1 MGFWTKVNDILVDRD
16 MTRKALAIESDV
28 PKYTIDKGIER
39 DSNATFETAYKICHT
54 LRIPIESVLDITPEN
69 KDLISKEKERREKLS
84 VKYSDILECLES
96 MSPENVEIIRQIVGK
111 LK

>member
-39 DSNATFETAYKICHT
+39 DSNATFETAYKICHS
-54 LRIPIESVLDITPEN
+54 LKIPIESVLDVTPEN
-69 KDLISKEKERREKLS
+69 RDLINKEKERREKLS
-84 VKYSDILECLES
+84 CKYSDILDCLET
-96 MSPENVEIIRQIVGK
+96 MSPENIEIIRQLAEK